1 MATILTKINLTVSAV
16 ILLCIVGCS
25 GPTQREFSQFVTLDT
40 DGWVYNDSV
49 RIIADLPDSTAIGTL
64 LIHTCHDDD
73 YVYANL
79 WVEVSYPG
87 NDSARTLCRDTFNL
101 PLANKYG
108 QWLGKGFG
116 TTFQTTDTV
125 AADYILLRG
134 DTLVLRHVMRV
145 DTLGHISQIGLS
157 LGTDNH

>member
-1 MATILTKINLTVSAV
+1 MA
-16 ILLCIVGCS
+16 GCS
-25 GPTQREFSQFVTLDT
+25 RPSQREYSQFVTLDT
-40 DGWVYNDSV
+40 QGWVYNDTV
-49 RIIADLPDSTAIGTL
+49 RIIADMPDSTATGPL

-79 WVEVSYPG
+79 WVEVTYHGS
-87 NDSARTLCRDTFNL
+87 DSTRTLCRDTLNL
-101 PLANKYG
+101 PMANKYG

-125 AADYILLRG
+125 VADYIMHRG
-134 DTLVLRHVMRV
+134 DTVILRHVMRV

-157 LGTDNH
+157 LGNDNH